1 MAASQPCETRMPRP
15 ETGRGGWHGG
25 PAARAVFRRGVI
37 RVLIVANL
45 LLGLNYLVWRYLDSI
60 NWAAWPVALALL
72 AAETYSYIGAF
83 LFGTVM
89 WRLRPRGEP
98 PPPPPDATVDVFIT
112 CYNEPVE
119 LVRATVRAAVAIR
132 YPHRTYVLDD
142 GESPAIRAM
151 AEEEGVGYIVRSVD
165 WRGRPRHA
173 KAGNLNN
180 ALLQTQGEFI
190 LLLDA
195 DQIPSPEI
203 LDCTLGYFRDPKVAF
218 VQTPQWFYN
227 VPPHDPLG
235 CQAPLF
241 YGPIQ
246 QAKDGWNAAFLCGS
260 NAVLRREALIQ
271 LGIAR
276 YAQELTEQVHRALRT
291 ADTVLRAAERQ
302 LPPDGRAPLHTAL
315 RELHTLVRD
324 ARAALQA
331 GRTIQEVTWEFQRRV
346 EALSLPLV
354 REQLVQLQTELA
366 QLPGLGSAEPRL
378 ADHLDDPA
386 TLRALA
392 RREWSPLAAIA
403 AVRELLLAVDVDRAG
418 EAQPVMPM
426 ATISVTED
434 LATSQRL
441 HALGWRSVYHHEV
454 LARGL
459 APEDLRSALQQRL
472 RWAQGTIQVL
482 LRENPLFVRGLSWG
496 QRLAYFYTMW
506 EYLSGFATLVYLT
519 APPLY
524 LFFSW
529 APVRAYS
536 ADFFGHLVP
545 YLAVNQLL
553 FLVVGWGLPI
563 WRGQQYYVTLFPIW
577 IQGVFSAVANVYFG
591 RPLSFV
597 VTPKTRQQVRGQL
610 VLVWPQLLFVGLLA
624 LGLLYGLGRLV
635 LGLGDW
641 VPVGV
646 NIGWAGY
653 ELLMLSVI
661 FQALTYQPAADQ
673 PAVPT
678 VPGSPT
684 LSRPLQAE
692 PH

>member
-1 MAASQPCETRMPRP
+1 MPRP
-15 ETGRGGWHGG
+15 ETGHGG
-25 PAARAVFRRGVI
+25 PAARAALRRGVI
-37 RVLIVANL
+37 RILIAANL

-72 AAETYSYIGAF
+72 AAETYSYVGAF
-83 LFGTVM
+83 LFGAVM

-98 PPPPPDATVDVFIT
+98 PPPLPDATVDVFIT

-142 GESPAIRAM
+142 GESPAVRAM
-151 AEEEGVGYIVRSVD
+151 AEEEGVGYIVRSED

-180 ALLQTQGEFI
+180 ALMQTQGEFI

-203 LDCTLGYFRDPKVAF
+203 LDRTLGYFRDPKVAF

-271 LGIAR
+271 LGIVR
-276 YAQELTEQVHRALRT
+276 YAQELTERVHRALRT

-302 LPPDGRAPLHTAL
+302 LPPAERTPLRTTL
-315 RELHTLVRD
+315 RELHALVRQ
-324 ARAALQA
+324 ARAALGA
-331 GRTIQEVTWEFQRRV
+331 GRTIQEVTWEFQRQV

-403 AVRELLLAVDVDRAG
+403 AVRELLLAVDVDRAD

-482 LRENPLFVRGLSWG
+482 LRENPLFVQGLSWG

-506 EYLSGFATLVYLT
+506 EYLSGFATLIYLA

-563 WRGQQYYVTLFPIW
+563 WRGQQYYVALFPIW
-577 IQGVFSAVANVYFG
+577 IQGVFSAAANVYFG
-591 RPLSFV
+591 RSLSFV

-624 LGLLYGLGRLV
+624 LGILYGLGRLV
-635 LGLGDW
+635 LGWGDW
-641 VPVGV
+641 VPVVV
-646 NIGWAGY
+646 NIGWASY

-661 FQALTYQPAADQ
+661 FQALTYQPAADR

-678 VPGSPT
+678 MPGSST